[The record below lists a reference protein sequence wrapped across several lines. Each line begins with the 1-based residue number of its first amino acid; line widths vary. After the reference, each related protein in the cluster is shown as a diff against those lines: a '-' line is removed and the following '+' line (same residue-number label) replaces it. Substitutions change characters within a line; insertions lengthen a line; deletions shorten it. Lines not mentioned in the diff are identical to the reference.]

1 MTGNVSVVNS
11 TLQHFADNKV
21 GDTTY
26 TTTNY
31 YKTLQEMIIESSNS
45 LIYITVSSVVFFFG
59 ILIAMIA
66 LITAFIIWKCKF

>member
-11 TLQHFADNKV
+11 TSQHFDDNMF

-31 YKTLQEMIIESSNS
+31 NKTLQEIIIESSNP

-66 LITAFIIWKCKF
+66 LITAFIFWKCKF

>member
-1 MTGNVSVVNS
+1 MTGNVSVVS
-11 TLQHFADNKV
+11 SISQHYDDNKF
-21 GDTTY
+21 GDTKY

-31 YKTLQEMIIESSNS
+31 YKTLQEIIIESSNS

-66 LITAFIIWKCKF
+66 LITAFIVWKCEF